1 MDGNWS
7 GIEKSED
14 LEDKVA
20 AEGPTHQRRY
30 SEPVIACDSALNFS
44 KLEYLELGESLRH
57 LKFSNDSI
65 RRFKARVARV
75 SHRGAD
81 LYW

>member
-14 LEDKVA
+14 RYLEDKVA
-20 AEGPTHQRRY
+20 AEGPTHQRWY

-44 KLEYLELGESLRH
+44 KLDYME
-57 LKFSNDSI
+57 D
-65 RRFKARVARV
+65 
-75 SHRGAD
+75 
-81 LYW
+81 

>member
-14 LEDKVA
+14 LEDKAA
-20 AEGPTHQRRY
+20 AEGPTHQTWY

-44 KLEYLELGESLRH
+44 KLEYGGL
-57 LKFSNDSI
+57 
-65 RRFKARVARV
+65 V
-75 SHRGAD
+75 
-81 LYW
+81 